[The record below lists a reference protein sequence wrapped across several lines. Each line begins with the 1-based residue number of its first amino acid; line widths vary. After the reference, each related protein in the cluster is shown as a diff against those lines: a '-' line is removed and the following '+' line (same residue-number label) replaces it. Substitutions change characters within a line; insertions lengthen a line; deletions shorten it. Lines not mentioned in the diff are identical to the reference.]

1 MRPTRRGE
9 IQAKTS
15 TKRPTR
21 PPDGLGARNDG
32 RNLPEVLPWPQLGV
46 SSFRATNAYWA
57 QRWHQRL
64 LTPWTTA

>member
-1 MRPTRRGE
+1 MRATRPGE
-9 IQAKTS
+9 TLAKTS
-15 TKRPTR
+15 TRRPTR
-21 PPDGLGARNDG
+21 PLDGLGA

-46 SSFRATNAYWA
+46 SFSCATNADWA

>member
-1 MRPTRRGE
+1 MRPTRPGE

-15 TKRPTR
+15 IKRPTR
-21 PPDGLGARNDG
+21 PPDGLGARNGDLI
-32 RNLPEVLPWPQLGV
+32 LPEVLPQPRLGV
-46 SSFRATNAYWA
+46 SSFCATNADWA